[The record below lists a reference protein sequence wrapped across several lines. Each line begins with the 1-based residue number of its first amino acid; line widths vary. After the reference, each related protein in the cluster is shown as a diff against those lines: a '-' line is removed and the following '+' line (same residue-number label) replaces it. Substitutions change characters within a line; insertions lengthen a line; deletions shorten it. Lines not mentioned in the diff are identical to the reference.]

1 MGQASH
7 SSGNVGHMI
16 INATIFATNEAME
29 KIANKVGLVPEV
41 LAPQWQSF
49 MVQEHEDLVLTQLEC
64 QSIAVEEKW
73 QLAVFDM
80 GKPSCYLGMMTNTDP
95 LLDSEPLNFDG
106 LDVSMDLSA
115 NSEEL
120 GNVIDSA
127 FVTRES
133 NIYSPFPYI
142 M

>member
-1 MGQASH
+1 MG
-7 SSGNVGHMI
+7 
-16 INATIFATNEAME
+16 
-29 KIANKVGLVPEV
+29 KIVNKVGLVPDV
-41 LAPQWQSF
+41 LAPQWQAF
-49 MVQEHEDLVLTQLEC
+49 IIHEHEDLVLNQLEC

-80 GKPSCYLGMMTNTDP
+80 SKSSCYFGTMTNSDP
-95 LLDSEPLNFDG
+95 FLDNNHLDFDG

-120 GNVIDSA
+120 GSVIDSA

-133 NIYSPFPYI
+133 NIYSPFSYI

>member
-1 MGQASH
+1 MD
-7 SSGNVGHMI
+7 
-16 INATIFATNEAME
+16 
-29 KIANKVGLVPEV
+29 KIVNKVGLVPEV
-41 LAPQWQSF
+41 LAPQWQAF
-49 MVQEHEDLVLTQLEC
+49 MVQKHEDLVLTQLEC

-73 QLAVFDM
+73 QLAVFDTS
-80 GKPSCYLGMMTNTDP
+80 KPSCYFGMMTNS
-95 LLDSEPLNFDG
+95 LLDSEPMNFDG

>member
-1 MGQASH
+1 
-7 SSGNVGHMI
+7 MI

-41 LAPQWQSF
+41 LAPQWQAF

-73 QLAVFDM
+73 QLAVFDT
-80 GKPSCYLGMMTNTDP
+80 GTTSCYLGMMTNP
-95 LLDSEPLNFDG
+95 LLDSDSLNFDG

>member
-1 MGQASH
+1 MGQASY
-7 SSGNVGHMI
+7 SSGVVGHLI
-16 INATIFATNEAME
+16 INATIFATNEAMD
-29 KIANKVGLVPEV
+29 KIVTKVGLVPEV
-41 LAPQWQSF
+41 LAPQWQAF

-73 QLAVFDM
+73 QLAVFDP
-80 GKPSCYLGMMTNTDP
+80 GKPSCYFGMMTNTDP
-95 LLDSEPLNFDG
+95 LLYSEPLNFDG
-106 LDVSMDLSA
+106 LDASMDLNA